1 MQQRKMIKLKQSN
14 KCNLIRL
21 KQIYIIIII
30 IIIIIIRPFKQLF
43 QLIFYSK
50 FEILT
55 NRLVLDLY
63 FVAALLR
70 ILDLRFKI

>member
-14 KCNLIRL
+14 KFNLIRL
-21 KQIYIIIII
+21 KQIYIIIV
-30 IIIIIIRPFKQLF
+30 IIIIIRPFKQLF

-70 ILDLRFKI
+70 ILDLHFKI

>member
-14 KCNLIRL
+14 KFNLIRL
-21 KQIYIIIII
+21 KQIYIII

>member
-14 KCNLIRL
+14 KFNLIRL

-30 IIIIIIRPFKQLF
+30 IIIRPFKQFF

-70 ILDLRFKI
+70 ILDLHFKI

>member
-21 KQIYIIIII
+21 KQIYIII

-70 ILDLRFKI
+70 ILDLPFKI

>member
-14 KCNLIRL
+14 KFNLIRL

-30 IIIIIIRPFKQLF
+30 IIIRPFKQFF

>member
-14 KCNLIRL
+14 KFNLIRL
-21 KQIYIIIII
+21 KQIYII

-70 ILDLRFKI
+70 ILDLHFKI